1 MDLDLPDGSG
11 IALIEHVKRVLPEVR
26 TMVYTSHEEIWNIN
40 AIMRSEA
47 DGVVFK
53 SCGVEELQLAVT
65 NIARGDNYF
74 CKRFQQLVRHIEMHI
89 PDSCG
94 HLTTTEHN
102 VLQQLARGLRAN
114 EIARILNVSVNT
126 INTHKAHL
134 LSKFNAT
141 NTTELIIKA
150 FVKGMVEFK
159 LGQ

>member
-1 MDLDLPDGSG
+1 M
-11 IALIEHVKRVLPEVR
+11 
-26 TMVYTSHEEIWNIN
+26 
-40 AIMRSEA
+40 
-47 DGVVFK
+47 
-53 SCGVEELQLAVT
+53 
-65 NIARGDNYF
+65 
-74 CKRFQQLVRHIEMHI
+74 
-89 PDSCG
+89 
-94 HLTTTEHN
+94 
-102 VLQQLARGLRAN
+102 LQQLARGLRAN